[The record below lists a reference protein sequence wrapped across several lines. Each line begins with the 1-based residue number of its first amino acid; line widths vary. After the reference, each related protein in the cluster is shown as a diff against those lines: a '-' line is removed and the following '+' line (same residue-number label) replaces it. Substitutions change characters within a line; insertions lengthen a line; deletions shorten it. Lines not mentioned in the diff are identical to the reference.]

1 MISLIV
7 DLFFE
12 DLAVCMM
19 FGLTFAALLAKVGT
33 PVMHATFFDIHD
45 PNHTPLTKHQARP
58 LSVLGRVESELT
70 PRERG

>member
-12 DLAVCMM
+12 DLAVRMV
-19 FGLTFAALLAKVGT
+19 FGLTFAALLARVGT
-33 PVMHATFFDIHD
+33 PVMHATFFGIHD
-45 PNHTPLTKHQARP
+45 PNHTPPLQRQVRP

-70 PRERG
+70 PRDRG